1 MFDFLSKIFKR
12 HSLSRRDK
20 LSLKEFFGVKVYNKL
35 FDLYEQKIIDS
46 VELVTITPPAASIL
60 VEEDVLSL
68 LKDGFFEKEELLS
81 ITAEASTA
89 LTNPKVRSI
98 LKDGVISKDFVLS
111 LNRTGLKALNARNV
125 IQLLLEGLLSPSCLP
140 HLSHASLSV
149 LDDKILPLLHDNILD
164 IDFLLNI
171 NERVAIGLRGD
182 GVKEL
187 LRLGYLKQ
195 QDLLLLSD
203 NAFKLLQCSEVVAVL
218 IEKPDLITK
227 EELFIQSESNYL
239 KLQKTL
245 AIDDI

>member
-1 MFDFLSKIFKR
+1 MFKR
-12 HSLSRRDK
+12 DRLSRRDK
-20 LSLKEFFGVKVYNKL
+20 LSLQEFFGNKVYTRLVN
-35 FDLYEQKIIDS
+35 LYEQKVIDS
-46 VELVTITPPAASIL
+46 VELVTITPPAASVL

-89 LTNPKVRSI
+89 LTNPKVRTI
-98 LKDGVISKDFVLS
+98 LQDGVISKEFVLS
-111 LNRTGLKALNARNV
+111 LNRTGLKALNTRNA
-125 IQLLLEGLLSPSCLP
+125 IQLLLEGLLSPSFLP
-140 HLSHASLSV
+140 QLSHASLSV
-149 LDDKILPLLHDNILD
+149 LDDKILPLIHDNILD

-218 IEKPDLITK
+218 IEKPDLIAK
-227 EELFIQSESNYL
+227 EELFIQSESNFL